1 MSLVKAIGELNAQ
14 VRRREPWNAAVYA
27 LLSALAGFVVFLGP
41 THAQNQFLAWLV
53 QKASD
58 ALPDTLPNVPAS
70 LVLLWAVVLLLAAGS
85 LRPPWRLAQQL
96 AMALIGVWLAL
107 AASASPFVVP
117 GADASTLTTLRAEA
131 LLLSFGLVCLNLGI
145 HALSVPIN
153 YLVLL
158 AVALTL
164 AKNFSDVANNVLVGA
179 QWHLGLAFVASAAAL
194 YTVKLATKRYLNF

>member
-1 MSLVKAIGELNAQ
+1 MPLVKAVGKLNAQ

-53 QKASD
+53 QRASD
-58 ALPDTLPNVPAS
+58 ALPDILPNVPAS

-85 LRPPWRLAQQL
+85 LRPPWQLTQQL
-96 AMALIGVWLAL
+96 AMALAGVWLAL
-107 AASASPFVVP
+107 AASASPFVVL
-117 GADASTLTTLRAEA
+117 GADPSTLTTLRAEA
-131 LLLSFGLVCLNLGI
+131 LLLGIVLVFFNLRT
-145 HALSVPIN
+145 HTLSMPTN

-194 YTVKLATKRYLNF
+194 YTIKLATKRYLNF